1 MLISSWKLMIVVEG
15 AISVKLRGLS
25 YRTIFE
31 CGTIVFT
38 YLYNNQYE
46 IGLFDF
52 ISPIFIAII
61 K

>member
-1 MLISSWKLMIVVEG
+1 MIVVEG